1 MKKFMLCATALLLFE
16 RAAYSADFTCASGDT
31 ACLIAAINV
40 ANSNGED
47 NTIFLSAGEYILGVV
62 NNNTDGPN
70 GLPSI
75 TGKMSIRGAD
85 GIGSTIQRNM
95 DSPGFR
101 IFHVASE
108 GNLTL
113 DWLALTGGM
122 SPAGGGAIL
131 NRGTLAIHRSTL
143 SSNFVIQATAG
154 GAILNIGTVTISHSE
169 ISSNASV
176 VGSGGGIASSGSLV
190 IEDSFIRG
198 NLVRSGTGG
207 GGISMSGFGFLL
219 RTTVAGNNTERDG
232 GGILNGG
239 TLTIENSNIHGNE
252 SAEVSSGRGGGVF
265 NSGVLTIISST
276 VSQNRSTFSGAGIF
290 NSGDLFLTNDTVA
303 QNQQRVLGGPAGL
316 FNAGTA
322 RLQNTILALNTLQQ
336 TGMASDCNSFSSL
349 GNNLIG
355 SFAGCSFVGRVGDLV
370 GDPLLGPF
378 TEDVAVAGSGHYPL
392 RRRSP
397 AIDAANQGACTPRDQ
412 LGDRRVR
419 ECDIGA
425 IEGATRVG
433 SEIID

>member
-1 MKKFMLCATALLLFE
+1 MKKIAEQAQEATMKKFMLCATALLLFE

-47 NTIFLSAGEYILGVV
+47 NTIFLEAGEYILGVV

-75 TGKMSIRGAD
+75 TGKMSIRGTD

-101 IFHVASE
+101 IFHVASQ
-108 GNLTL
+108 GSLTL

-122 SPAGGGAIL
+122 SNSPVAGGGAIL
-131 NRGTLAIHRSTL
+131 NRGTLAIHRSNL
-143 SSNFVIQATAG
+143 SNNFVIQAQSG
-154 GAILNIGTVTISHSE
+154 GAVLNIGTLTISHSE
-169 ISSNASV
+169 ISSNFSV
-176 VGSGGGIASSGSLV
+176 LGSGGGIASSGSLV

-276 VSQNRSTFSGAGIF
+276 VSQNRSTFFGAGIF
-290 NSGDLFLTNDTVA
+290 NSGDLFLTNLTIA
-303 QNQQRVLGGPAGL
+303 ENQQRIPVELPDFSTPA
-316 FNAGTA
+316 
-322 RLQNTILALNTLQQ
+322 
-336 TGMASDCNSFSSL
+336 
-349 GNNLIG
+349 
-355 SFAGCSFVGRVGDLV
+355 
-370 GDPLLGPF
+370 
-378 TEDVAVAGSGHYPL
+378 L
-392 RRRSP
+392 RGYRIQSWH
-397 AIDAANQGACTPRDQ
+397 
-412 LGDRRVR
+412 
-419 ECDIGA
+419 
-425 IEGATRVG
+425 
-433 SEIID
+433 